1 VAAFDRISS
10 DDWERLARALDA
22 GIDDL
27 TAEQQAIAMGRAERR
42 AGVAE
47 LDATDEEQLRI
58 FWDELRA
65 VVLRASLDRLVAK
78 RELEVA
84 GVAGNGHLIHRPPSA
99 P

>member
-1 VAAFDRISS
+1 MAAFDRISS
-10 DDWERLARALDA
+10 DDSERLARALDA

-27 TAEQQAIAMGRAERR
+27 SAEQRAIAKGRAERR

-47 LDATDEEQLRI
+47 IDATDGEQLRI
-58 FWDELRA
+58 LWDELRA

-78 RELEVA
+78 RELEVV
-84 GVAGNGHLIHRPPSA
+84 GVAAGGHLIYRPPSA

>member
-1 VAAFDRISS
+1 MAAFDRISS